1 MVILQDL
8 SDVQVE
14 SKHSALLLLPLVL
27 SSAAA
32 AAAAAQETLREK
44 DFFQGA
50 QSSAAVLS
58 LQW

>member
-14 SKHSALLLLPLVL
+14 SKHSVLLLLSLVR

-32 AAAAAQETLREK
+32 AAAVQETSREK

-50 QSSAAVLS
+50 PSSAAVRS